1 MKVTCFSSF
10 TFAYLDRARV
20 LFASLRKF
28 HPDWNL
34 VALITDAPPPGF
46 HLRLAEEP
54 FDQVVYAHELAIADF
69 KSWLFKHDVVEVCT
83 AVKGPFLHQ
92 ACASGADAV
101 IYLDPD
107 TALFET
113 LDPLLARLE
122 HSDILLTPHLLDAN
136 TERQAI
142 LDNDLSASRTG
153 IFNLGFVMIR
163 TRGEGARFASWWN
176 DRLLEFCYDDI
187 PAGLF
192 VDQKWCDHV
201 PALFDRVGV
210 VRDPGYNVAS
220 WNISQRAVE
229 IGRDGAITVNGSPLR
244 FWHFTKLGATGDTMT
259 RRYAGDNHAVYEIW
273 RWYKEQV
280 DAARDPI
287 IPEPYWAYGAYSDG
301 TPIEKAHRLIWRE
314 RADLRALVADP
325 FGAEEGGFLAWLRAE
340 GLAARPAA

>member
-20 LFASLRKF
+20 LYASLRRF
-28 HPDWNL
+28 HPDWTL
-34 VALITDAPPPGF
+34 VALITDVPPPSF

-92 ACASGADAV
+92 ACESGADAV

-107 TALFET
+107 TALFGS

-163 TRGEGARFASWWN
+163 THGEGARFASWWK

-220 WNISQRAVE
+220 WNISQRTVE

-301 TPIEKAHRLIWRE
+301 TPIQKAHRLIWRG
-314 RADLRALVADP
+314 RADLRAQIADP
-325 FGAEEGGFLAWLRAE
+325 FGAEAGGFLSWLRAE
-340 GLAARPAA
+340 GLAA